1 MVLLNVSWAIVA
13 CVIARYLYKHPILR
27 IHGCSMYPTYKDG
40 DVVLGLRYNYK
51 HCDIR
56 QGSVVVVNSPNGVKA
71 IKRATAFK
79 YKEGI
84 MYVWVEGD
92 NPSESYDSR
101 NYGWLTTKD
110 IVAIDPKPR
119 VKEKV

>member
-1 MVLLNVSWAIVA
+1 MELLNISGAVLL
-13 CVIARYLYKHPILR
+13 CVIARYIYKHPILR
-27 IHGCSMYPTYKDG
+27 IHGNSMYPTYKDG
-40 DVVLGLRYNYK
+40 DVVVGLRYSYK

-79 YKEGI
+79 YKDGLLH
-84 MYVWVEGD
+84 VWVEGD
-92 NPSESYDSR
+92 NTNESYDSR